1 MKNSGAVTDANT
13 VITIPRQFQKALFK
27 PFKGKDFI
35 LNIFD
40 GNVGDAE
47 NFMAI
52 LNDKAA
58 NLSDY
63 C

>member
-1 MKNSGAVTDANT
+1 MKNSEAVTDANT

-40 GNVGDAE
+40 GN
-47 NFMAI
+47 
-52 LNDKAA
+52 K
-58 NLSDY
+58 
-63 C
+63 